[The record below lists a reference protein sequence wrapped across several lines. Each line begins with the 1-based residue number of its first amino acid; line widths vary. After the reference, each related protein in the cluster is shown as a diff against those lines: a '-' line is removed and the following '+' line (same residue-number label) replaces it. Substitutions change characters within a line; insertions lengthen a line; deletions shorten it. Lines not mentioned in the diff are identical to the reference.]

1 MAIDQARSICL
12 RQAWLAQPSTQH
24 LLEDGRAWLQLQL
37 SKHAGSYLVN
47 YRPLFSDFD
56 SPVKH
61 QVCMAKAQEHSAV
74 SVQVIASDQ
83 GWPLMANAVDVV
95 ILQHCLEFSDV
106 PEHLLQ
112 QAVQCLRPGGHL
124 LIQMINPLSCSGLQH
139 RWQVRG
145 SQYRAWRL
153 SVLRRHLQAL
163 NMSLELQQWGGF
175 GAAGQ
180 RLGLSKVAKPQP
192 HLVNRYRLFA
202 GLYCISARKL
212 VRGDLGPVVQKTA
225 FIQPTLPLVGA
236 ATRREKPN
244 K

>member
-37 SKHAGSYLVN
+37 SKHVGSYLVN
-47 YRPLFSDFD
+47 YRPLFSDFE
-56 SPVKH
+56 SPIKY
-61 QVCMAKAQEHSAV
+61 QICMAKAQERSAV
-74 SVQVIASDQ
+74 SVQLIASDQ
-83 GWPLMANAVDVV
+83 GWPLMPNAVDVV
-95 ILQHCLEFSDV
+95 ILQHCLEFSAEPDS
-106 PEHLLQ
+106 LLQ

-124 LIQMINPLSCSGLQH
+124 LIQMVNPLSRSGLQH
-139 RWQVRG
+139 RWLTRG

-153 SVLRRHLQAL
+153 SSMYRHLQGL
-163 NMSLELQQWGGF
+163 NMSPELQHWSGF
-175 GAAGQ
+175 GVCAQ
-180 RLGLSKVAKPQP
+180 RLNCLKFARLQP
-192 HLVNRYRLFA
+192 HLVNRCNLFA
-202 GLYCISARKL
+202 GLYCVSARKL

-225 FIQPTLPLVGA
+225 LIQPALPLVGA

>member
-163 NMSLELQQWGGF
+163 NMLPELQHWSGF
-175 GAAGQ
+175 GVCAQ
-180 RLGLSKVAKPQP
+180 RLNCLKFARLQP
-192 HLVNRYRLFA
+192 HLVNRCNLFA
-202 GLYCISARKL
+202 GLYCVSARKL

>member
-37 SKHAGSYLVN
+37 SKHVGSYLVN
-47 YRPLFSDFD
+47 YRPLFSDFE
-56 SPVKH
+56 SPVKY
-61 QVCMAKAQEHSAV
+61 QICMAKAQERSAV
-74 SVQVIASDQ
+74 SVQLIASDQ
-83 GWPLMANAVDVV
+83 GWPLMPNAVDVV
-95 ILQHCLEFSDV
+95 ILQHCLEFSAEPDS
-106 PEHLLQ
+106 LLQ

-124 LIQMINPLSCSGLQH
+124 LIQMVNPLSRSGLQH
-139 RWQVRG
+139 RWLTRG

-153 SVLRRHLQAL
+153 SSMYRHLQGL
-163 NMSLELQQWGGF
+163 NMSPELQHWSGF
-175 GAAGQ
+175 GVCAQ
-180 RLGLSKVAKPQP
+180 RLNCLKFARLQP
-192 HLVNRYRLFA
+192 HLVNRCNLFA
-202 GLYCISARKL
+202 GLYCVSARKL